1 MLWGG
6 YVPALRGVH
15 LSHIGCST
23 IEHTHVHTLQ
33 WRSFTPNTR
42 KPTLALTHVSM
53 QGVSTVSLS
62 PDRISDGCSGTHLPL
77 LYLLGGQ
84 RSHENQLSGF
94 RRSRT
99 QFPYWG
105 SAAAL
110 AGSLIQTLGH
120 RRSLAFVTHFIPPV
134 IRDSSIPLV
143 DYLHPPG
150 SIPSRTRFF
159 QMCDTTQSA
168 PSPVGALFTLASDT
182 VSVLGQ

>member
-1 MLWGG
+1 MYIYIFVCLCLGRFG
-6 YVPALRGVH
+6 EVPALRGVH
-15 LSHIGCST
+15 LSPIGCST

-62 PDRISDGCSGTHLPL
+62 PDQISDGCSGTHLPL

-84 RSHENQLSGF
+84 RSHEDQLSGF

-105 SAAAL
+105 SDCSASWL
-110 AGSLIQTLGH
+110 SH
-120 RRSLAFVTHFIPPV
+120 SN
-134 IRDSSIPLV
+134 
-143 DYLHPPG
+143 
-150 SIPSRTRFF
+150 SR
-159 QMCDTTQSA
+159 
-168 PSPVGALFTLASDT
+168 P
-182 VSVLGQ
+182 